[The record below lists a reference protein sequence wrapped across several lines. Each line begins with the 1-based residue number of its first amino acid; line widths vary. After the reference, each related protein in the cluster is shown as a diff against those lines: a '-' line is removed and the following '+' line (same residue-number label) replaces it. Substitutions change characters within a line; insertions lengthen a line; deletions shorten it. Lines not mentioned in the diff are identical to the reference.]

1 MSADLVHPGHLNV
14 IRKAAELDCSRSFVG
29 DVVCGADGLY
39 RDRFTDAITQIF
51 GREKDK
57 VSRRLMSGK
66 REFFYW

>member
-39 RDRFTDAITQIF
+39 RDRFTDAILKF
-51 GREKDK
+51 SGEKK
-57 VSRRLMSGK
+57 IKFHGA
-66 REFFYW
+66 